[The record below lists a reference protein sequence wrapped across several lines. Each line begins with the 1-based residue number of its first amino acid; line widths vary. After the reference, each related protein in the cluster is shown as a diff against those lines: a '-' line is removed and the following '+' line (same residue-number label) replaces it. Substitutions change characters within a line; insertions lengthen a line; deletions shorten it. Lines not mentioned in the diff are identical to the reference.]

1 MRERILEST
10 ERAQFYSEIQV
21 GNGMKIEIKKSK
33 VIEFW
38 ESKGYRNL
46 KMPKGGYQ
54 LVKIKKKSI
63 ICEVVDEELMHEIKD
78 QLLDIEKKFNVWTE
92 FLNKEFISKTSKQA
106 LDIIKEINLN
116 ICDAKTAYFFFSNG
130 VVRVTE
136 TNIELIPYEEYEG
149 YVFENQI
156 IPHDFI
162 LVEKSE
168 KLKSDFDVFLRNI
181 TNKKEE
187 RYNHLTSALGYIIH
201 GFKDSSLTKAVIL
214 VDETLDFSGEANGG
228 TGKSIIGKAVS
239 LVTSTLTKDG
249 KSLNTKGNR
258 FFYQDLNL
266 SHKVMYLDDVNED
279 LNFEDFY
286 SVVTGSLSIEE
297 KHKAPYNIPFEIS
310 PKLMISSNYMVK
322 GSGGNS
328 DERRRIEIE
337 IFPYYSK
344 DHTPLDGFGKK
355 LFDDWDEK
363 EYNLFF
369 NDMIY
374 YCQKFMLN
382 GIMNSAPINLNENKL
397 ILETNMSFVEFAD
410 MNITFNSGEE
420 KISRNKTVLY
430 NIYRDKHPMESRIIT
445 PIMFAKWLTK
455 WGKRRGYQCH
465 HRKSDG
471 QSIVDFF
478 RETKTAE

>member
-1 MRERILEST
+1 MRERVLEST
-10 ERAQFYSEIQV
+10 DRPQFYSEIQV
-21 GNGMKIEIKKSK
+21 GNGVKIEIKQSK
-33 VIEFW
+33 MIEFW

-54 LVKIKKKSI
+54 LVKIKNKSI
-63 ICEVVDEELMHEIKD
+63 ISEAVDEELMHEVKN
-78 QLLDIEKKFNVWTE
+78 QLLNIEEKFNVWTE
-92 FLNKEFISKTSKQA
+92 FVEKDFITKKTKLA
-106 LDIIKEINLN
+106 LDILKEINLN
-116 ICDAKTAYFFFSNG
+116 ICNAKTAYFFFSNG
-130 VVRVTE
+130 VLKVTE
-136 TNIELIPYEEYEG
+136 DEIELIPYEEYGG
-149 YVFENQI
+149 YVFESQI
-156 IPHDFI
+156 INHDFV
-162 LVEKSE
+162 LVEESE
-168 KLKSDFDVFLRNI
+168 KLKSDFDAFLRNV
-181 TNKKEE
+181 TNNKED
-187 RYNHLTSALGYIIH
+187 RYNYLTTAIGYIIH

-228 TGKSIIGKAVS
+228 TGKSIIGRAVS
-239 LVTSTLTKDG
+239 SVTSTLTKDG

-258 FFYQDLNL
+258 FFYQDLNY

-297 KHKAPYNIPFEIS
+297 KHKAPYSIPFEIS

-344 DHTPLDGFGKK
+344 DFTPLDDFGKK
-355 LFDDWDEK
+355 LFDDWDVQ
-363 EYNLFF
+363 EYNSFF
-369 NDMIY
+369 NDMIS
-374 YCQKFMLN
+374 YCQKFMCN

-410 MNITFNSGEE
+410 MNITFNSGED
-420 KISRNKTVLY
+420 KISKNKATLY
-430 NIYRDKHPMESRIIT
+430 NHYRDKYPMESRNVSNV
-445 PIMFAKWLTK
+445 MFKKWLAKWS
-455 WGKRRGYQCH
+455 KRRGYEDS

-478 RETKTAE
+478 RKIDNVE